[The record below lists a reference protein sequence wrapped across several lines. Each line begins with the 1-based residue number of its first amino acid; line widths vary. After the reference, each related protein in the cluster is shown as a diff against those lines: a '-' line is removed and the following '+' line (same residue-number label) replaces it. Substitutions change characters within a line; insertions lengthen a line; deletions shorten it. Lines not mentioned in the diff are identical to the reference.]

1 MNRIADTLRL
11 SDSTKARQIFGALA
25 SAELA
30 VALGDQVAAARL
42 LGETDWLWVREYA
55 VIVRHD
61 SLGVVLET
69 LLSQRE
75 PCSVDAKQSLCIDEF
90 SFEDFVTAL
99 RKRGYQP
106 EEANMRLLLNDPDTF
121 WNNTGK
127 KVADRAAVIELSRSD
142 PSTSLKETVLFG
154 VGAGELWTRRA
165 LAKSNPPRL
174 VVDPSS
180 LPGEPLPYAPTWVI
194 AAFHLIPYRIAFDVS
209 RGGFALAWL
218 EPDLLLTRWFSIP
231 SIIEPVDYESHD
243 DRLSSTIGALPS
255 VHFLGLSLGAGP
267 RFSIH
272 WPTSKG
278 TDLGLETRL
287 SVLQDRFSLGV
298 GWRQFTGS
306 DHKLFVFLS
315 LGDVNGTIYWVGP
328 WKTAAPAAH

>member
-1 MNRIADTLRL
+1 M
-11 SDSTKARQIFGALA
+11 
-25 SAELA
+25 
-30 VALGDQVAAARL
+30 
-42 LGETDWLWVREYA
+42 
-55 VIVRHD
+55 
-61 SLGVVLET
+61 
-69 LLSQRE
+69 
-75 PCSVDAKQSLCIDEF
+75 
-90 SFEDFVTAL
+90 
-99 RKRGYQP
+99 
-106 EEANMRLLLNDPDTF
+106 
-121 WNNTGK
+121 
-127 KVADRAAVIELSRSD
+127 
-142 PSTSLKETVLFG
+142 
-154 VGAGELWTRRA
+154 
-165 LAKSNPPRL
+165 
-174 VVDPSS
+174 
-180 LPGEPLPYAPTWVI
+180 I